1 MASAARDTKSKS
13 WFALMTLV
21 RSERCLLCF
30 SIDTFTLQ
38 TFMSVSKD
46 TIGRLV
52 MSWGACVLLCLRTA
66 CACMNRADVIYF
78 CSNFA

>member
-1 MASAARDTKSKS
+1 MFFYRH
-13 WFALMTLV
+13 
-21 RSERCLLCF
+21 
-30 SIDTFTLQ
+30 IHFT
-38 TFMSVSKD
+38 D